1 MNDKI
6 IEMKNTL
13 EEMNSRIIE
22 AEKGISELENRM
34 LENTVTEK
42 NKEKKHWNKMKKI
55 SRDISGSTL
64 NKWTV
69 TL

>member
-42 NKEKKHWNKMKKI
+42 NKEKKH
-55 SRDISGSTL
+55 
-64 NKWTV
+64 
-69 TL
+69 